1 MDPLKV
7 LKKVVPQQ
15 HYFCQFSQILT
26 KVMLLWNDFFLNFQW
41 IHWSEMTLL
50 YLNFEVWGV
59 TDSAFSISGS
69 NCSHTAVLCHFP
81 CFFAQLSPP
90 ATINRCTSQGWWW
103 HFEGGDQV
111 AKSAKRVPRAGGRWC
126 LLFARLL
133 HQCVWPNSASESF
146 SLCVCCTLYL

>member
-90 ATINRCTSQGWWW
+90 AIMGSFLKVGLQTNMDTAHWAVPITVPCQVKFEKGMRC
-103 HFEGGDQV
+103 
-111 AKSAKRVPRAGGRWC
+111 RVGSRSGRYERTC
-126 LLFARLL
+126 
-133 HQCVWPNSASESF
+133 
-146 SLCVCCTLYL
+146 

>member
-90 ATINRCTSQGWWW
+90 ATM
-103 HFEGGDQV
+103 
-111 AKSAKRVPRAGGRWC
+111 
-126 LLFARLL
+126 
-133 HQCVWPNSASESF
+133 SASAILWYHPWTLCANHDFQCQHLFYQFLNCSIF
-146 SLCVCCTLYL
+146 DWSAMQYIPMDSLHCLGVKPFHWHVFQ